1 MENYQKNLNFAK
13 ELKLDIN
20 YLNLWEKISSILPYN
35 KEIFSFGKN
44 LGS

>member
-20 YLNLWEKISSILPYN
+20 YLNLWEKISNILPYN
-35 KEIFSFGKN
+35 
-44 LGS
+44 